1 MRASSIFISE
11 SGEWK
16 LGGFDILSSM
26 NDEDPVIYVRLLSSP
41 SRDSSRTD
49 WHQTYGSLV
58 PDSARYT
65 PPEVAKGGWDII
77 KRHPL
82 AAVDAYGLGI
92 LVFEVFNGHFA
103 GGDQVGKTTNI
114 PPTMH
119 QSYKRLCTA
128 NPKLRLSPA
137 HFVEQGKKSGGFF
150 QTPLIRLADD
160 IESLGLKSDAER
172 EEFIQYVQ
180 LSIQL

>member
-1 MRASSIFISE
+1 MSAY
-11 SGEWK
+11 
-16 LGGFDILSSM
+16 
-26 NDEDPVIYVRLLSSP
+26 PPAP
-41 SRDSSRTD
+41 SRDSNLAD
-49 WHQTYGSLV
+49 GHQTYGSLV

-65 PPEVAKGGWDII
+65 PPEVVKGGWNAI

-92 LVFEVFNGHFA
+92 LVFEVFNGHFT
-103 GGDQVGKTTNI
+103 GGEQVGRTTNI

-119 QSYKRLCTA
+119 QSYKRLSTA

-137 HFVEQGKKSGGFF
+137 HFVDQGKKSGGFF

-160 IESLGLKSDAER
+160 IGSLGLKNDAER
-172 EEFIQYVQ
+172 EEFIKYVAHYYSM
-180 LSIQL
+180 LTTH